1 MMEENFGDL
10 NSEGHQINIASPEP
24 AEGERGEAIA
34 AEEDII
40 NRGDKGDLQANQL
53 HEEGSLKG
61 QCAVHSGGEAH
72 PTTEEV
78 YQRSILLLL

>member
-1 MMEENFGDL
+1 MEENFDDL

-24 AEGERGEAIA
+24 AEGERGKAVA

-40 NRGDKGDLQANQL
+40 NRGDKGDVQANQL
-53 HEEGSLKG
+53 DEDGSLKG
-61 QCAVHSGGEAH
+61 QCAVHSAGEAH
-72 PTTEEV
+72 PATERG